1 MVGLGPV
8 THGCGAC
15 GRARSVY
22 PLGACGLRKQGHQRE
37 WRLAART
44 RTQPQ
49 WRSSGCPQR
58 CELVPASGVWGQ
70 QQAGACVI
78 GGVELWAL
86 VGQWSRGP
94 GTKAPTT
101 VPAGT
106 NPKHGGVTRLVQS
119 IKRKTVVSSIVKTLG
134 HLLQWLWVSQRLKI
148 LGSSAEQNSGFCNDQ
163 HCRIFGGDVFR
174 EGVLAVRAVEVF
186 SGGGSW
192 VVCKEG
198 HWEPW
203 GPTAWLV
210 LCGWPHPSFCWQLLA
225 DVSTMS
231 VSLGIVWDE
240 LHLGPSTV
248 PWKGEEAGHSPWS
261 PFPPMIALAN
271 RGDPSWHCHAGLK
284 HGVMKTKGRCS
295 FYSSCVVILG
305 FLCFTVSLQ
314 LLNWT
319 PELSQSYFGAQ
330 IAVRLLVFLI
340 GWRLGPPTLPSSW
353 HHSCTPIYLYAF
365 FPSPLKEYLLVTL
378 ALNLI
383 PLSSRPMIHLF
394 LFSVPCTFP

>member
-1 MVGLGPV
+1 MWPQETGPSTWVEAGSTHSHSAAVEVFRLPSEVWTGACKWSLGPAAGWCLCDWWSWAV
-8 THGCGAC
+8 SPSWAVIKRSWDQGTHN
-15 GRARSVY
+15 S
-22 PLGACGLRKQGHQRE
+22 
-37 WRLAART
+37 
-44 RTQPQ
+44 
-49 WRSSGCPQR
+49 
-58 CELVPASGVWGQ
+58 ASGNKSKAWWSDKI
-70 QQAGACVI
+70 GAVHQEENC
-78 GGVELWAL
+78 GVLNSENFGASAAMAM
-86 VGQWSRGP
+86 GFSRL
-94 GTKAPTT
+94 
-101 VPAGT
+101 
-106 NPKHGGVTRLVQS
+106 N
-119 IKRKTVVSSIVKTLG
+119 
-134 HLLQWLWVSQRLKI
+134 I

-394 LFSVPCTFP
+394 LFSLPCTFP